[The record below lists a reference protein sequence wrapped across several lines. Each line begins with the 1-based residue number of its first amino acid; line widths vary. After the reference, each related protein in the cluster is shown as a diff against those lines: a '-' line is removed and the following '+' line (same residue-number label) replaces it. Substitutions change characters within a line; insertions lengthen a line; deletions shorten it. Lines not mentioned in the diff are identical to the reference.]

1 MIQFTLWG
9 DFFGKLAIFTGD
21 YIMMFLNFLTEF
33 IKAVFS
39 FSIVTYYSFDMTI
52 ISS

>member
-39 FSIVTYYSFDMTI
+39 FCYILQF
-52 ISS
+52 